1 MLTILRFTCAL
12 ILLLASGCIV
22 SQTQTPQNSGR
33 GAGPPSTSTLT
44 FRVGGGVSAPH
55 AIYAPD
61 PEYPEDARRDG
72 IEGACVL
79 WIVVGPD
86 GRPRNIRVQ
95 KVIGHGLD
103 EKAIEAVRQWKFE
116 PALLD
121 GKPVAVQIIVEM
133 SFHLNGSDLPSS
145 TYFFG
150 TGTLELKEQASSGD
164 AKAELDLADAY
175 FRGSGVPQSEKEG
188 YRLLKEAA
196 NRGLPEAQFK
206 LGEYI
211 VGHGSQPGDYIAAY
225 MWYDIAQR
233 SRYKHSDKRLRE
245 ISAKMSPE
253 NIAEAQKLAQDWKPS
268 K

>member
-1 MLTILRFTCAL
+1 MLTMLRLTGAL
-12 ILLLASGCIV
+12 ILLLASGCLV
-22 SQTQTPQNSGR
+22 SQTQSPQNSGR
-33 GAGPPSTSTLT
+33 GVGPPSTSTLT

-86 GRPRNIRVQ
+86 GRNIRVQ

-103 EKAIEAVRQWKFE
+103 EKAIETVRQWKFE
-116 PALLD
+116 PALKD
-121 GKPVAVQIIVEM
+121 GKPVAVQIIVEV
-133 SFHLNGSDLPSS
+133 SFRLKGSDLPSS
-145 TYFFG
+145 TYFFD
-150 TGTLELKEQASSGD
+150 TGTLELKERANSGD
-164 AKAELDLADAY
+164 AKAELELADAY
-175 FRGSGVPQSEKEG
+175 FSGSGVPQSDNEG

-196 NRGLPEAQFK
+196 NQGLPEAQFK

-233 SRYKHSDKRLRE
+233 SRYKHSDKRLKE

-253 NIAEAQKLAQDWKPS
+253 DIGEAQKLAQDWKPS

>member
-1 MLTILRFTCAL
+1 
-12 ILLLASGCIV
+12 
-22 SQTQTPQNSGR
+22 
-33 GAGPPSTSTLT
+33 
-44 FRVGGGVSAPH
+44 VSAPH

-86 GRPRNIRVQ
+86 GRNIRVQ

-103 EKAIEAVRQWKFE
+103 EKAIETVRQWKFE
-116 PALLD
+116 PALKD
-121 GKPVAVQIIVEM
+121 GKPVAVQIIVEV
-133 SFHLNGSDLPSS
+133 SFRLKGSDLPSS
-145 TYFFG
+145 TYFFD
-150 TGTLELKEQASSGD
+150 TGTLELKERANSGD
-164 AKAELDLADAY
+164 AKAELELADAY
-175 FRGSGVPQSEKEG
+175 FSGSGVPQSDNEG

-196 NRGLPEAQFK
+196 NQGLPEAQFK

-233 SRYKHSDKRLRE
+233 SRYKHSDKRLKE

-253 NIAEAQKLAQDWKPS
+253 DIGEAQKLAQDWKPS